1 MVRIKGRGAKSRSSF
16 GSGGRPSVIHST
28 LAKEETLMSD
38 MMVVSSK
45 IKKFVR
51 EKAGFNTSAET
62 LEALSQRVERLCA
75 EAIERARADG
85 RKTVKARDV
94 V

>member
-1 MVRIKGRGAKSRSSF
+1 VLY
-16 GSGGRPSVIHST
+16 HNT
-28 LAKEETLMSD
+28 QEEGLMSD
-38 MMVVSSK
+38 MLVVSSK

-62 LEALSQRVERLCA
+62 LEALSQRVEKLCT
-75 EAIERARADG
+75 EAIDRARVDG